1 METREQPDWHVSKDA
16 QEAVQAIT
24 SKSRQEPNLE
34 KNSILVLNNPF
45 SKEVLPDIQPVR
57 KSVLAV

>member
-34 KNSILVLNNPF
+34 K
-45 SKEVLPDIQPVR
+45 K
-57 KSVLAV
+57 